1 MILPPPNANGDLHA
15 GHGSDFV
22 IKDVIARYYRMK
34 GRKVLMLPGS
44 DHAGFETQGTF
55 EKKLQKEGRSR
66 FGMKREDLYNEI
78 YDFVMEHKVN
88 MVKQVKRLGTSCD

>member
-1 MILPPPNANGDLHA
+1 MLG
-15 GHGSDFV
+15 
-22 IKDVIARYYRMK
+22 K
-34 GRKVLMLPGS
+34 KVLLLPGA

-78 YDFVMEHKVN
+78 YDFVMEHKGN